1 MSKKNLVI
9 CDHEFRYAN
18 NLMENIS
25 ERKDLAVKVYTCTT
39 WDKVDSFSKKKKIHI
54 LLVDE
59 QYPSEQR
66 KKIEAGQTFVLT
78 SGVCKDLEDSEKAIY
93 KYQCVDQILAE
104 IFETYCEKTKE
115 EIFQVVKKGQQK
127 IIAVYSPIHR
137 VGKTTFALALGKE
150 LAKREEVLYLNM
162 EEYAGFGERFAR
174 EESKNL
180 GDILYYLKQENSN
193 LGLRLGA
200 MVKQQE
206 GLDYIPPIPVCADL
220 KEITPEE
227 WKLLFQQIM
236 EHSVYEVLILD
247 LGESIQGLFQ
257 ILYLCDRIYMPV
269 LEDQVSE
276 EKLLQYEENLSKLG
290 MESLKE
296 KTTRFVIPQ
305 DIESYVKNL
314 VREER

>member
-1 MSKKNLVI
+1 MKHIV
-9 CDHEFRYAN
+9 R
-18 NLMENIS
+18 
-25 ERKDLAVKVYTCTT
+25 RQ
-39 WDKVDSFSKKKKIHI
+39 KKK
-54 LLVDE
+54 
-59 QYPSEQR
+59 
-66 KKIEAGQTFVLT
+66 F
-78 SGVCKDLEDSEKAIY
+78 
-93 KYQCVDQILAE
+93 
-104 IFETYCEKTKE
+104 
-115 EIFQVVKKGQQK
+115 FQVVKKGQQK